1 MNGVAQVGDTSA
13 VVTLDEDG
21 NVWYFWQ
28 TIGSSAPFS
37 PNQVTRGQKVGSAPS
52 VAGVGGQAVIA
63 VVGPDQTLRVYQQP
77 SSTIATGGSWIPTFD
92 LGFAISQ
99 APSIA
104 QVGDFAVIAV
114 VDDFGALWSFQQDI
128 SKRHWLP
135 PQKVAGSAA
144 LQSPSVARVGDSAVI
159 AAIDDQ
165 NSLWF
170 YWQTIGDP
178 TATWHPELV
187 DGPAK
192 SGRSF
197 AYPSVAQG
205 GDASV
210 VIAVDNT
217 GSLWSYWQTIGSS
230 APWNPNPVLLTEPEA
245 PFSTLPYPSIAQV
258 GDSAVITA
266 ANSNPDVSLWFF
278 WQANPAAEWIPEG
291 VPSGTILASPSVA
304 QVGNSSVIAAS
315 DNNGDLLFFW
325 QTIGTGGWNAE
336 SVANSQELGG

>member
-13 VVTLDEDG
+13 VVTLDYDG
-21 NVWYFWQ
+21 NVLYFWQ
-28 TIGSSAPFS
+28 TIGSSARFS
-37 PNQVTRGQKVGSAPS
+37 KNQVTSGQKFGSAPS
-52 VAGVGGQAVIA
+52 VAGVGDQAVIA
-63 VVGPDQTLRVYQQP
+63 VVGPDQTLWVYQQP
-77 SSTIATGGSWIPTFD
+77 SSTIATGGSWKLTFD

-128 SKRHWLP
+128 STGHWSP
-135 PQKVAGSAA
+135 AQKVAGSAK

-170 YWQTIGDP
+170 YWQTIG
-178 TATWHPELV
+178 TTTWHPEPV

-192 SGRSF
+192 SGRSL

-217 GSLWSYWQTIGSS
+217 GSLWSYWQIIGGTT
-230 APWNPNPVLLTEPEA
+230 WNPNPVLLTEPGA
-245 PFSTLPYPSIAQV
+245 PFFTSPYPSIAQV

-266 ANSNPDVSLWFF
+266 VNSNPAASLWFY
-278 WQANPAAEWIPEG
+278 WQANPAAQWIPEV
-291 VPSGTILASPSVA
+291 VPTPESFTASPSVA

-336 SVANSQELGG
+336 PVANSQELGG

>member
-37 PNQVTRGQKVGSAPS
+37 PNQVTRGQKFGSAPS
-52 VAGVGGQAVIA
+52 VAGVGDQAVIA
-63 VVGPDQTLRVYQQP
+63 VVGPDQTLWVYQQP
-77 SSTIATGGSWIPTFD
+77 SSTIA
-92 LGFAISQ
+92 
-99 APSIA
+99 
-104 QVGDFAVIAV
+104 V
-114 VDDFGALWSFQQDI
+114 VDDSGILWSFQQDI
-128 SKRHWLP
+128 STGVWKQ
-135 PQKVAGSAA
+135 QKVAGSAA

-165 NSLWF
+165 HNLLF
-170 YWQTIGDP
+170 YWQTIG
-178 TATWHPELV
+178 TTTWSPGQLV

-192 SGRSF
+192 SGRSL

-230 APWNPNPVLLTEPEA
+230 APFSSNPVLLTEPEG

-258 GDSAVITA
+258 GDSAVIAA
-266 ANSNPDVSLWFF
+266 ANSNPDISLWFY
-278 WQANPAAEWIPEG
+278 WQANPAAQWIPEG

-304 QVGNSSVIAAS
+304 QVGNSSVITAS
-315 DNNGDLLFFW
+315 DNNGDLSFFW
-325 QTIGTGGWNAE
+325 QTIGTGGWTAE
-336 SVANSQELGG
+336 PVANSHELGG

>member
-13 VVTLDEDG
+13 VVTLDYDG
-21 NVWYFWQ
+21 NVLYFWQ
-28 TIGSSAPFS
+28 TIGSSARFS
-37 PNQVTRGQKVGSAPS
+37 KNQVTSGQKFGSAPS
-52 VAGVGGQAVIA
+52 VAGVGDQAVIA
-63 VVGPDQTLRVYQQP
+63 VVGPDQTLWVYQQP
-77 SSTIATGGSWIPTFD
+77 SSTIATGGSWKLTFD

-128 SKRHWLP
+128 STGHWFP
-135 PQKVAGSAA
+135 AQKVAGSAA

-165 NSLWF
+165 HNLLF
-170 YWQTIGDP
+170 YWQTIG
-178 TATWHPELV
+178 TTTWSPGQLV

-192 SGRSF
+192 SGRSL

-230 APWNPNPVLLTEPEA
+230 APFSSNPVLLTEPGA

-258 GDSAVITA
+258 GDSAVIAA
-266 ANSNPDVSLWFF
+266 ANSNPDISLWFY
-278 WQANPAAEWIPEG
+278 WQANPAAQWIPEG

-304 QVGNSSVIAAS
+304 QVGNSSVITAS
-315 DNNGDLLFFW
+315 DNNGDLSFFW
-325 QTIGTGGWNAE
+325 QTIGTGGWTAE
-336 SVANSQELGG
+336 PVANSHELGG

>member
-1 MNGVAQVGDTSA
+1 MNGVAQVGGTSA
-13 VVTLDEDG
+13 VVSLDEDG

-52 VAGVGGQAVIA
+52 VAGVGDQAVIA
-63 VVGPDQTLRVYQQP
+63 VVGPDQTLWVYHQP
-77 SSTIATGGSWIPTFD
+77 SSTIATGGSWNLTWG

-104 QVGDFAVIAV
+104 QVGDLAVIAV
-114 VDDFGALWSFQQDI
+114 VDDFGTLWSFQQNP
-128 SKRHWLP
+128 STGHRLA

-159 AAIDDQ
+159 AAVDDTG
-165 NSLWF
+165 SLWF
-170 YWQTIGDP
+170 YWQAIGTTLWSP
-178 TATWHPELV
+178 GQLV

-230 APWNPNPVLLTEPEA
+230 APFSSNPVFLTEPEA

-258 GDSAVITA
+258 GDSAVIAA
-266 ANSNPDVSLWFF
+266 ANSNPDVSLWFY
-278 WQANPAAEWIPEG
+278 WQANPAAQWIPEG

-304 QVGNSSVIAAS
+304 QVGNSSVITAS
-315 DNNGDLLFFW
+315 DDWGNLLFFW
-325 QTIGTGGWNAE
+325 QTIGTAE
-336 SVANSQELGG
+336 WHPEQVASSQELGG